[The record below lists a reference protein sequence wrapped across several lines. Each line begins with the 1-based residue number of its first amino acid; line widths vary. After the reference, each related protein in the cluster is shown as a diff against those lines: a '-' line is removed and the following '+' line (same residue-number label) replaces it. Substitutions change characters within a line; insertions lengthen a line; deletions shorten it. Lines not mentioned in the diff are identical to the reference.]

1 MINQSFYR
9 VIPTSLDINGPV
21 LSFTQTPSGI
31 SGQVGD
37 TVSFVGVAT
46 AVFLGTG
53 NTATPTGSI
62 AYRWYEGSVA
72 LSDGNRLSGTS
83 TNTLVITNLQTSDA
97 SRVFYLE
104 ARFNPSAYGSG
115 KNGRAINEPIYSNV
129 VGSGV
134 QLPPPPGASI
144 SASSTSIAYNGSV
157 TINWNTSGATNL
169 SSNFGRS
176 ELNGSVTISNLI
188 SSRTFTITASNQGGS
203 TTRSVTVNVAA
214 APQPPTVNLSVSPSS
229 IANGGSAQVSW
240 NTTNATSLSSNFG
253 RSELNGSTTFFNLT
267 SSQTYSITASG
278 PGGSTTRSAT
288 VNVAAPPAPTVNL
301 SVSPSSIANGG
312 SATLTWSSSNATS
325 VSSSNFGATTTSG
338 RVTFTNLTSS
348 QTYSITVNGPGGSAN
363 ANTFLSV
370 DAPPPPPSAPTA
382 SLSASSTSIAY
393 NGSVTLNWSTSGA
406 TSLTS
411 NFGQTALNGS
421 VTLNNL
427 TSTATYEINAT
438 GPGGTTTRR
447 VTITVA
453 ARPVP
458 TASLSASS
466 TSIAYNGSVILT
478 WSTSDADS
486 LTSNFDQTAL
496 SGSVTLNNLTSSQTY
511 QISAS
516 NTGGTTT
523 RSVTVTVAARPAPTA
538 SLSVSPSSIANGG
551 STTITWSTSDAES
564 LTSNFGETALS
575 GSKTITNLTSSQ
587 TYQISAS
594 NTGGTTTRSA
604 TVTVAAPIPVIRIT
618 SQPSNASAT
627 FNKCTGSGGSVTFSV
642 GATVDNPTSATL
654 SYQWFLNGSVL
665 ANSTDVSGVTGTT
678 LTLKVLEN
686 QGGNNTVFVRV
697 SYSGAS
703 TVQSNNANYIVNVIE
718 PRPTITQTPGDPL
731 DRTVFVGETATFNIR
746 ASASD
751 GRALNYQWT
760 NNGRPFVDGTNTSAF
775 PFGTILGA
783 TTPTLTY
790 TPSSTS
796 AGGLLYA
803 IITDPSSTCT
813 ASNSPFQSE
822 LASFTVNE
830 RTKIIKAGGR
840 GDFDTSIS
848 YADVNLSTFTFSSG
862 ANYEFY
868 SPFEDLVVDIKMEG
882 GRGRDIGNF
891 RGGEGGIAIVRL
903 TLRQNTEYMIRAL
916 PSNNGNGGGGCF
928 LYEQARL
935 IAVCGGG
942 GGAGTN
948 GNGGRGGGAGISGE
962 NGSGSG
968 SGSGG
973 TNSARSLGYFPGG
986 DSYCDASRTSIVG
999 GIVSSCTIGDPS
1011 CAPAAFWR
1019 TNYSPCGNY
1028 GNSALNINGQS
1039 ISGAALIS
1047 RGFKGGTSHRNNG
1060 GYAQSSNDGA
1070 GGSGCGGGNAANIG
1084 SAAGGGGAGGY
1095 ASGVSVVAARLGG
1108 RTTGTT
1114 GQWTIALAGRLSL

>member
-72 LSDGNRLSGTS
+72 LSDGNRLSGTA

-134 QLPPPPGASI
+134 QLPPPP
-144 SASSTSIAYNGSV
+144 
-157 TINWNTSGATNL
+157 
-169 SSNFGRS
+169 
-176 ELNGSVTISNLI
+176 
-188 SSRTFTITASNQGGS
+188 
-203 TTRSVTVNVAA
+203 
-214 APQPPTVNLSVSPSS
+214 
-229 IANGGSAQVSW
+229 
-240 NTTNATSLSSNFG
+240 
-253 RSELNGSTTFFNLT
+253 
-267 SSQTYSITASG
+267 
-278 PGGSTTRSAT
+278 
-288 VNVAAPPAPTVNL
+288 
-301 SVSPSSIANGG
+301 
-312 SATLTWSSSNATS
+312 
-325 VSSSNFGATTTSG
+325 
-338 RVTFTNLTSS
+338 
-348 QTYSITVNGPGGSAN
+348 
-363 ANTFLSV
+363 
-370 DAPPPPPSAPTA
+370 TA

-393 NGSVTLNWSTSGA
+393 NGSVTLNWSTGGA
-406 TSLTS
+406 NNLTS
-411 NFGQTALNGS
+411 NFGRSELNGS
-421 VTLNNL
+421 ITISNL
-427 TSTATYEINAT
+427 TSSVTYQITASNQGGSTTRSVTVNVGSAPPPPPPPSGPFLSFGTSTGGSIAYGGTIVFTITTFDTATLTSNFGYSKSGLGGNLLNDSVTLTNVTLTKTYNLTATGTNGVDTLKQLTVLVDSPPASPTIDSFSASPTTIISGNSSTLSWTTTNATSVSINQGIGGVSVDGSTSVTPTTTTTYTLTAT
-438 GPGGTTTRR
+438 GPGGTVTSS
-447 VTITVA
+447 VTITVNPPSA
-453 ARPVP
+453 P

-466 TSIAYNGSVILT
+466 TSIAYNGSTTLT
-478 WSTSDADS
+478 WSTSGA
-486 LTSNFDQTAL
+486 T
-496 SGSVTLNNLTSSQTY
+496 
-511 QISAS
+511 
-516 NTGGTTT
+516 
-523 RSVTVTVAARPAPTA
+523 
-538 SLSVSPSSIANGG
+538 
-551 STTITWSTSDAES
+551 S

-575 GSKTITNLTSSQ
+575 GSLTISNLTSSVTYEINATNAGGTTTKRVTINVGAKPAPTASLSASPSSIANGGSTTLTWSTSDADTLTSNFGRSELNGSITISNLISSV
-587 TYQISAS
+587 TYQIFAS
-594 NTGGTTTRSA
+594 NAGGTTTRDA
-604 TVTVAAPIPVIRIT
+604 TVTVAAPAPVIRIT
-618 SQPSNASAT
+618 TQPSNTSAT
-627 FNKCTGSGGSVTFSV
+627 YNKCTGSGGSVTFSV
-642 GATVDNPTSATL
+642 GATVDNAGSAVP
-654 SYQWFLNGSVL
+654 SYQWYLNGSAL
-665 ANSTDVSGVTGTT
+665 SNGTNVSGAQNST

-686 QGGNNTVFVRV
+686 QGGNNTVYVRV

-703 TVQSNNANYIVNVIE
+703 TVQSNTVNYIVNVIE
-718 PRPTITQTPGDPL
+718 PRPVITQTAGLPL
-731 DRTVFVGETATFNIR
+731 DKTVFVGETATFDIT

-751 GRALNYQWT
+751 GRALNYQWSSGG
-760 NNGRPFVDGTNTSAF
+760 NPLIDGTFASSFPNATVSGSKTSKLS
-775 PFGTILGA
+775 I
-783 TTPTLTY
+783 
-790 TPSSTS
+790 TPSNRNSS
-796 AGGLLYA
+796 GMVVYA

-813 ASNSPFQSE
+813 ASNSPFDSE
-822 LASFTVNE
+822 LATLTVNE

-840 GDFDTSIS
+840 GDESTSIS

-868 SPFEDLVVDIKMEG
+868 SPFEDIVVDIKMEG

-903 TLRQNTEYMIRAL
+903 TLRQNTEYIIRAL

-948 GNGGRGGGAGISGE
+948 GNGGRGGGAGIYGE

-986 DSYCDASRTSIVG
+986 DSYCDTNKTSIVG

-1039 ISGAALIS
+1039 VSGAALIS
-1047 RGFKGGTSHRNNG
+1047 RGFKGGTAHRNNG

-1095 ASGVSVVAARLGG
+1095 ASGVSVVDARLGG